1 MIKKKKKK
9 KEFKKKKK
17 PREDLSNKENIQLS
31 SGTRV
36 PAVVSW
42 GLTGL
47 EKTASIFKFPG

>member
-9 KEFKKKKK
+9 KFKKKK

-31 SGTRV
+31 AGTRV